1 MRRSAR
7 ELLGYTL
14 SARDG
19 EIGKLHDFLFNDA
32 AWRVRHVVVSI
43 GSWLSDK
50 LVLLPPSA
58 FQEPYREEKTVS
70 VEMTCEQIQ
79 SAPRVEADP
88 PVSRRFGQLW
98 PRVSNAKTDAGF
110 GAHRLA
116 AELTAQ
122 PRKNH
127 RDPHLRSTREV
138 TGYDI
143 QAIDGLIGHVEDFI
157 VDTETWIVR
166 YVVVDTRNWWAGK
179 RVLVAPEWM
188 SEVDW
193 PGRTVHVELTRKRI
207 KGSPAYDP
215 SQPVNLEYE
224 DRVYDYYG
232 RFKYWVA
239 R

>member
-1 MRRSAR
+1 MRRSAK
-7 ELLGYTL
+7 ELLGYAL

-19 EIGKLHDFLFNDA
+19 EIGKLHDLLFNDA
-32 AWRVRHVVVSI
+32 AWGVRHVVVDI

-50 LVLLPPSA
+50 LVLVPPSV

-70 VEMTCEQIQ
+70 VDMTCEQIQ
-79 SAPRVEADP
+79 SAPRVAADP
-88 PVSRRFGQLW
+88 PVSRRLGELW
-98 PRVSNAKTDAGF
+98 PRVSAVKMAAGL
-110 GAHRLA
+110 GVVHPDLMEKVDRR
-116 AELTAQ
+116 
-122 PRKNH
+122 P

-138 TGYDI
+138 MGYEI

-157 VDTETWIVR
+157 VDTETWIIR

-179 RVLVAPEWM
+179 KVLVAPDWM

-193 PGRTVHVELTRKRI
+193 PGRTVHVELTRNRI

>member
-7 ELLGYTL
+7 ELFGYSL

-19 EIGKLHDFLFNDA
+19 EIGRLHDFLFNDA
-32 AWRVRHVVVSI
+32 NWRVRHVVADI

-58 FQEPYREEKTVS
+58 FQEPYREEKTVAVRLS
-70 VEMTCEQIQ
+70 REHVQR
-79 SAPRVEADP
+79 APHLADDP
-88 PVSRRFGQLW
+88 PVSRRLGEFW
-98 PRVSNAKTDAGF
+98 PRMSAVK
-110 GAHRLA
+110 LA
-116 AELTAQ
+116 AGLGVHPELMEKAARR
-122 PRKNH
+122 P

-143 QAIDGLIGHVEDFI
+143 QAIDGRIGHVEDFI
-157 VDTETWIVR
+157 VDTETWIIR

-179 RVLVAPEWM
+179 KVLVAPDWM

-207 KGSPAYDP
+207 EGSPAYDP
-215 SQPVNLEYE
+215 TRPVNLEYE
-224 DRVYDYYG
+224 ERVYDYYG
-232 RFKYWVA
+232 RFKYWAA